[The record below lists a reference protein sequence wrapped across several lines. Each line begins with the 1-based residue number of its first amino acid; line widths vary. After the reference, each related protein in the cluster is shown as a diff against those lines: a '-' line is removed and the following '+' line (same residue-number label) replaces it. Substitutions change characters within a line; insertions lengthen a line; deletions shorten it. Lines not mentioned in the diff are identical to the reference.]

1 MGNPLFGVNISGL
14 IKEYVGTGVLD
25 ASLIKFTSGT
35 RTVGQLTGGTNPT
48 FTTYACKGFIDTQA
62 KTDITGTLVA
72 DDGVTIVLI
81 GDTINGG
88 ATDVDS
94 GDQITIEGR
103 TYIVGVVDRDPASA
117 TYTCQSKAI

>member
-25 ASLIKFTSGT
+25 ASLIKFTSAT

-48 FTTYACKGFIDTQA
+48 STTYACKGFIDTQA

-94 GDQITIEGR
+94 GDQIAIEGR
-103 TYIVGVVDRDPASA
+103 TYIVGVVDRDPAAA

>member
-14 IKEYVGTGVLD
+14 IKEYVRTGVLD

-48 FTTYACKGFIDTQA
+48 STTYACKGFIDTQA

-103 TYIVGVVDRDPASA
+103 TYIVGVVDRDPAAA